1 MRRCLFTAGLVL
13 AALFVVSG
21 SARAAEAPY
30 VGTWK
35 LVVESTGQEISL
47 FLLKIEEKAAGPK
60 IELVSAGLA
69 PYKDAK
75 IEAGKPD
82 GDALRFT
89 SDSPRALKFVFYP
102 VKGDPKKML
111 GSVEIGTN
119 RDFARLEKTE
129 DTEIDPKSAMKTV
142 DGIQDFQK
150 AMFQTQDPKEKETA
164 LKAVLEKH
172 ADDVLGFQAQLGLL
186 QVLPVNGAKDDEVKA
201 TADKAVKFASAYG
214 SETKNFAVT
223 QIAGRLVASK
233 KAPKLAVEYAQMAEK
248 ALPKDASTAQ
258 QVATLKTL
266 QSALK
271 QAEKTDDLKAVTER
285 LAKLDKVLDDEFLKT
300 AVPFK
305 TEAFTREG
313 KGNRVALVELFTGA
327 QCPPCVAADVAFDAA
342 LKTYQ
347 PKDVVLVQYHMH
359 IPGPDALTNDDT
371 ESRWKYYAGRGVPS
385 TYLNGS
391 ANLPL
396 GGSKEMAKGAFEKLS
411 EAVKKQLDGEA
422 SATLKLTAKQS
433 GSDSDNLVIN
443 AEVADLKDAG
453 EDMKLRLVL
462 LEEMVRYPG
471 GNGQRF
477 HHHVVRMMPGGVD
490 GFELKEPKV
499 KQEVK
504 VNLSDLR
511 KKLADTMEKANER
524 RAFSIDDR
532 PLDLKHLKVVAF
544 IQNDKTKE
552 ILQAVQVDVG
562 GAK

>member
-1 MRRCLFTAGLVL
+1 MRRCLSTAGLMLAVL
-13 AALFVVSG
+13 LVVSG
-21 SARAAEAPY
+21 RAPAADAPY

-35 LVVESTGQEISL
+35 VVVESSTQEISL
-47 FLLKIEEKAAGPK
+47 FLLKIEEKAGGPK
-60 IELVSAGLA
+60 IELVSVGLPA
-69 PYKDAK
+69 YKDAK
-75 IEAGKPD
+75 IEAAKPD

-89 SDSPRALKFVFYP
+89 SDSGRVLKFAFYP
-102 VKGDPKKML
+102 TKGDPKKML
-111 GSVEIGTN
+111 GSVEIGTS

-129 DTEIDPKSAMKTV
+129 DTEIDPKNAFKNAEGAQEFV
-142 DGIQDFQK
+142 K
-150 AMFQTQDPKEKETA
+150 AAFQTQDPNEKETA
-164 LKAVLEKH
+164 LKAILEKH
-172 ADDVLGFQAQLGLL
+172 ADDVMGFQCQVALL
-186 QVLPVNGAKDDEVKA
+186 QVLPVNGAKDEDVKA
-201 TADKAVKFASAYG
+201 TADKAIKFASVYG
-214 SETKNFAVT
+214 PETKNFAIA
-223 QIAGRLVASK
+223 QIAQRLVASK
-233 KAPKLAVEYAQMAEK
+233 KAPTLALEYARLAEK
-248 ALPKDASTAQ
+248 ALPKDATTAQ

-271 QAEKTDDLKAVTER
+271 QAEKTDDLKTVTER
-285 LAKLDKVLDDEFLKT
+285 LAKLDKILDDEFLKT

-313 KGNRVALVELFTGA
+313 KGSRVALVELFTGA

-347 PKDVVLVQYHMH
+347 PKDVILVQYHMH

-396 GGSKEMAKGAFEKLS
+396 GGSKEMAKGAFDKLS
-411 EAVKKQLDGEA
+411 EAVKKQLDSDANG
-422 SATLKLTAKQS
+422 TLKLTAKQS
-433 GSDSDNLVIN
+433 GSDSDNLLIN
-443 AEVADLKDAG
+443 VEVEDLKDAG
-453 EDMKLRLVL
+453 EDTKLRLVL

-471 GNGQRF
+471 NNGQRF

-511 KKLADTMEKANER
+511 KKLADYLEEANKR
-524 RAFSIDDR
+524 RPFLNDDR

-552 ILQAVQVDVG
+552 ILQAVQVDVA
-562 GAK
+562 AK